1 MAPKTAPMPMP
12 AFTGVLRVW
21 VAAGGWGFVVA
32 GAVDVGAGEVESRAD
47 VGAVVDVRVVTD
59 WEVVCVDEGGSVGKW
74 SFSHSMVPPGVPGK
88 RPIRVMTE
96 PVVKAAV
103 RVCVAGGHTQR
114 SPLVMVVGLSASS
127 QATLCWHC

>member
-1 MAPKTAPMPMP
+1 MP
-12 AFTGVLRVW
+12 AFTGVLRIW
-21 VAAGGWGFVVA
+21 VAGGWGFVVT
-32 GAVDVGAGEVESRAD
+32 GEVDVGAGELESRVGIEVD
-47 VGAVVDVRVVTD
+47 VGAVVDVKVVTD
-59 WEVVCVDEGGSVGKW
+59 CEVVCVDEGGSVGKW

-114 SPLVMVVGLSASS
+114 SPLVMVVGLSVSS
-127 QATLCWHC
+127 QATLC